1 MKGENVM
8 PSIVLKPGREKSVQ
22 KGHPWIFSGA
32 VASGEA
38 GVEAGAFVRVCDAR
52 GATLGYGWYSPASQ
66 IRVRLLSFGPDA
78 PNLEELLARR
88 VEEAVRRR
96 DALGAISKTNA
107 LRLVNAE
114 SDALPGVVADV
125 YDGHIV
131 CQLTCVGAD
140 AARFVIA
147 EALMASVGAAHGV
160 SARLDNDSRAREGLP
175 TAREG
180 AAFEVLA
187 GTPPPAEIVIEEGSC
202 RFLVDVRTG
211 HKTGF
216 YLDQREARR
225 CVALF
230 AQGADVLNCFCYTGG
245 FGLFARAAGA
255 KSVNQVDV
263 SAEALALARR
273 NEALQTVASKTAMAY
288 EEADVFK
295 FLRTC
300 RDAGRTFDLI
310 VLDPPKFAATKGQ
323 LIRAARGYKD
333 INLLAMKLLRPGG
346 VLATFSCSGAMDSA
360 FFERILFEAAHD
372 AARSFQIVTRTQAAF
387 DHPVSLAFPE
397 GAYLKGVIL
406 RAC

>member
-1 MKGENVM
+1 MQ
-8 PSIVLKPGREKSVQ
+8 SIVLKAGREKSVL

-32 VASGEA
+32 IASGEA
-38 GVEAGAFVRVCDAR
+38 GVEAGAFVRVCEAR
-52 GATLGYGWYSPASQ
+52 GATLGFGWYSPASQ
-66 IRVRLLSFGPDA
+66 IRIRMLSFGSDE
-78 PNLEELLARR
+78 PNLHELLARR

-96 DALGAISKTNA
+96 DAFGAISRTNA
-107 LRLVNAE
+107 LRLINAE
-114 SDALPGVVADV
+114 SDALPGVVADR

-160 SARLDNDSRAREGLP
+160 SARLDNDSRARDGLP
-175 TAREG
+175 IARDG

-187 GTPPPAEIVIEEGSC
+187 GTPPPEEILIEEGPC
-202 RFLVDVRTG
+202 RFLVDVRKG

-225 CVALF
+225 SVALF

-255 KSVNQVDV
+255 KSVTQVDV

-273 NEALQTVASKTAMAY
+273 NETLQTVPSETMMVY

-333 INLLAMKLLRPGG
+333 INLLAMKLLRPNG
-346 VLATFSCSGAMDSA
+346 VLATFSCSGAMEGA

-372 AARSFQIVTRTQAAF
+372 AARAFQIVTRTQAAF
-387 DHPVSLAFPE
+387 DHPVSLTFPE
-397 GAYLKGVIL
+397 GAYLKGIIL